1 MAAPVIKN
9 YKDQSIIYF
18 ENDRAD
24 DVYVLRSGR
33 VILTYTPVDSKTEV
47 KEDVK
52 IGEFFGVKSAIGHY
66 PREETAQVIG
76 QATVLSF
83 KLADFEDF
91 VGKNTHLIIKM
102 MKVFSSN
109 LRQYHSKVRQHL
121 GQFGDIKSP
130 AYELMNVAEV
140 FYKNGH
146 FEHAVY
152 GFQKYLSSY
161 PGGVYTARAQEL
173 LNLAKRQ
180 SAYPSNMP
188 ELVYEYE
195 KKVVKPQQ
203 QSGSTVQ
210 PVRQPQTL
218 NSSQINSLYQDA
230 KADYESFDYS
240 SAANKF
246 KEITSLAAS
255 NDSEKG
261 IVEEAFFYVGM
272 SQLNANSMDAAF
284 LSFSVYVKNYPTSPR
299 AKEAI
304 YHLGEISELK
314 RDIPKAITL
323 YSKSASIPPTDEWT
337 NKAKE
342 KINSLRG

>member
-24 DVYVLRSGR
+24 EVYVLKSGR

-76 QATVLSF
+76 QATVFSF
-83 KLADFEDF
+83 KLSDFEDF

-121 GQFGDIKSP
+121 GQFGDVKSP

-152 GFQKYLSSY
+152 GFQKYLYHY

-195 KKVVKPQQ
+195 KK
-203 QSGSTVQ
+203 TVQ
-210 PVRQPQTL
+210 PIQSNQSVQPAKQSQTL
-218 NSSQINSLYQDA
+218 NSSKISSLYKEA
-230 KADYESFDYS
+230 KSDYDSYDFS
-240 SAANKF
+240 SAADKY
-246 KEITSLAAS
+246 KEITTLTAS
-255 NDSEKG
+255 SDSEKSM
-261 IVEEAFFYVGM
+261 IEDAFFYTAL

-284 LSFSVYVKNYPTSPR
+284 LSFSVYVKNYPTSPK

-323 YSKSASIPPTDEWT
+323 YTKSASIPPIDEWT

-342 KINSLRG
+342 KINSLKG